1 MPESAQ
7 PDPDP
12 RPDAAVTLLAV
23 IDGLAAESRPGFE
36 LRATLDS
43 SLERDLGLDSLARV
57 ELISRIEDGFSVRL
71 PEDTLSRAETARDLL
86 NALRSAGGV
95 ARATGEAHAV
105 QAPLTRVE
113 GFPASALTLVDA
125 LEWHVEAHP
134 DRLHVLFYRTPD
146 QTEPMTY
153 AALKAAAQSMAAGLA
168 CRGLAKGQSVAIM
181 LPTCLEFFHCYYG
194 ILYAGGVP
202 VPLYPPARLS
212 QLEDHL
218 RRQAGILDSCLAP
231 ILITV
236 PEAKLAARF
245 LEAEVASLQVVVTP
259 AELADGGAQA
269 DSAPDF
275 ASAPLLPEDVAFIQ
289 YTSGS
294 TGNPKGVVLTHAN
307 LMANIRA
314 WGRAIRMDSADVVVS
329 WLPLYHDMGLIGT
342 WLGSLYHACLLVLMS
357 PLDFLARPERWLW
370 AIHTHRGTAT
380 AAPNFAYELCLR
392 RLHDD
397 TLQGLDLGS
406 WRLAANGAEP
416 VSPDTMARFAERF
429 GKYGFRPEAMA
440 PVYGLAECTVGLAI
454 PSLGR
459 RPVID
464 RVKREAFMKSGRAV
478 PAADDDPEPLQ
489 FVACGHP
496 LPGHQVRI
504 VNDAGREVPDRT
516 VGHLEFRGPS
526 ATSGYLRNPEETKKL
541 VRGDWL
547 DSGDLAYVAN
557 GDIHITSRA
566 KDMIIRGG
574 RNIYPYELE
583 EAVGSLPGVR
593 KGCVAIFGAHDP
605 AAGTER
611 LVVVAETR
619 EKAAA
624 ALASLRKQINQLA
637 LELIGTPTDDIV
649 LAPPQTVLKTSSGK
663 IRRAAT
669 RDLYLRG
676 AIGAPGRGAWLQV
689 ARVTWMSFTPGLRR
703 IMRRVAVQGF
713 ALRVYAVFLTLA
725 PLALVGA
732 VLAPGRAWSFTR
744 ALARTLL
751 RLSGLS
757 FSVSGIENLPRG
769 TPCVAVSNHASYLD
783 GVAILAALPQPFGF
797 VAKSELQRP
806 FLARIFLRGLG
817 TQFVE
822 RFDVEKSVE
831 DSARLVERA
840 KAGQSL
846 FVFAEGTLTRAPG
859 LMPFKMGA
867 FQVAAEAGI
876 PVVPIAITGTRSVL
890 RDGSWFPHRGALAVV
905 VSPPIAPQGSDWGAA
920 VKLRDA
926 ARAEIL
932 RHCGEPDLAR

>member
-1 MPESAQ
+1 MSDTAERR
-7 PDPDP
+7 PDP
-12 RPDAAVTLLAV
+12 RPDAAATLLAI

-36 LRATLDS
+36 LRATLDN

-57 ELISRIEDGFSVRL
+57 ELISRIEDGFAVRL
-71 PEDTLSRAETARDLL
+71 PEDTLSRSETPRDLL
-86 NALRSAGGV
+86 NALRSAGAAAHAG
-95 ARATGEAHAV
+95 GEAHAV
-105 QAPLTRVE
+105 QAPLARVE
-113 GFPASALTLVDA
+113 GLPSAAMTLVEA
-125 LEWHVEAHP
+125 LEWHVQAHP
-134 DRLHVLFYRTPD
+134 DRLHVLFYRTPEH
-146 QTEPMTY
+146 TEPMTY
-153 AALKAAAQSMAAGLA
+153 AGLKAAAMAIRAGLGR
-168 CRGLAKGQSVAIM
+168 RGLVKGQSVAIM

-194 ILYAGGVP
+194 ILLAGGVP

-245 LEAEVASLQVVVTP
+245 LEAEVASLQAVVTP
-259 AELADGGAQA
+259 QELASGGGGGMTVPASLQ
-269 DSAPDF
+269 PD
-275 ASAPLLPEDVAFIQ
+275 DVAFIQ

-314 WGRAIRMDSADVVVS
+314 WGRAIRMDSTDVVVS

-370 AIHTHRGTAT
+370 AIHTHHGTAT

-392 RLHDD
+392 RLHDEA
-397 TLQGLDLGS
+397 LQGLDLGS

-416 VSPDTMARFAERF
+416 VSPDTIARFSERF
-429 GKYGFRPEAMA
+429 GKYGFRPESMA

-454 PSLGR
+454 PPLGR
-459 RPVID
+459 RPIVD
-464 RVKREAFMKSGRAV
+464 RVQREVFLNSGRAV
-478 PAADDDPEPLQ
+478 PAAAEDREPLR

-504 VNDAGREVPDRT
+504 VDDAQREVPDRT
-516 VGHLEFRGPS
+516 MGHLEFRGPS
-526 ATSGYLRNPEETKKL
+526 ATSGYLRNPEETRKL
-541 VRGDWL
+541 MRGGWL

-557 GDIHITSRA
+557 GDIYITSRA

-583 EAVGSLPGVR
+583 EAVGKLPGVR
-593 KGCVAIFGAHDP
+593 KGCVAIFGASDP

-624 ALASLRKQINQLA
+624 ALAPLRRQINQLA
-637 LELIGTPTDDIV
+637 VELVGTATDDIV

-669 RDLYLRG
+669 RDLYLQG

-689 ARVTWMSFTPGLRR
+689 ARVTWMGFTPGIRR
-703 IMRRVAVQGF
+703 LARRARTVGF
-713 ALRVYAVFLTLA
+713 AARAHAAFFALA
-725 PLALVGA
+725 PLAWIAA
-732 VLAPGRAWSFTR
+732 VLMPRRSWVVTR
-744 ALARTLL
+744 TLARATL
-751 RLSGLS
+751 RASGLA
-757 FSVSGIENLPRG
+757 FSVRGLENLPRG
-769 TPCVAVSNHASYLD
+769 APCVAVSNHASYLD
-783 GVAILAALPQPFGF
+783 GPVIVAALPEAFGF
-797 VAKSELQRP
+797 VAKRELQRHWVS
-806 FLARIFLRGLG
+806 RMFLRALG
-817 TQFVE
+817 AQFVE
-822 RFDVEKSVE
+822 RFEVEKSVE
-831 DSARLVERA
+831 DSARLVQCARD
-840 KAGQSL
+840 GQSL
-846 FVFAEGTLTRAPG
+846 FVFAEGTLSRAPG
-859 LMPFKMGA
+859 LMPFKLGA
-867 FQVAAEAGI
+867 FHVAAQAGI

-890 RDGSWFPHRGALAVV
+890 RDGSWFPHRGALSVI
-905 VSPPIAPQGSDWGAA
+905 VSPPIVPKGSDWSAA
-920 VKLRDA
+920 VQVRDA

-932 RHCGEPDLAR
+932 RHCGEPDLGQ

>member
-454 PSLGR
+454 PPLGR

-669 RDLYLRG
+669 RDLYLSK
-676 AIGAPGRGAWLQV
+676 AIGARGRGAWLQV

>member
-1 MPESAQ
+1 MTEFAHQRPEPPSG
-7 PDPDP
+7 P
-12 RPDAAVTLLAV
+12 AAALLAI
-23 IDGLAAESRPGFE
+23 IDGLAAESRPGFD

-57 ELISRIEDGFSVRL
+57 ELITRIEDGFSVQL
-71 PEDTLSRAETARDLL
+71 HEDTLSRAETARDLL
-86 NALRSAGGV
+86 DALRAAG
-95 ARATGEAHAV
+95 AAPHFTGKAHAV
-105 QAPLTRVE
+105 QAPLVRVE
-113 GFPASALTLVDA
+113 GLPTAASTLVEA
-125 LEWHVEAHP
+125 LEWHVDAHP
-134 DRLHVLFYRTPD
+134 DRLHVLFYRTPEH
-146 QTEPMTY
+146 TEQLTY
-153 AALKAAAQSMAAGLA
+153 AGLKSAAMAICAGLGR
-168 CRGLAKGQSVAIM
+168 RGLVRGQSVAIM

-194 ILYAGGVP
+194 ILLAGGVP

-245 LEAEVASLQVVVTP
+245 LEAEVASLQAVVTP
-259 AELADGGAQA
+259 SELASDDAGAQPVPA
-269 DSAPDF
+269 A
-275 ASAPLLPEDVAFIQ
+275 LRPEDVAFIQ

-314 WGRAIRMDSADVVVS
+314 WGRAIRMDSTDVVVS

-342 WLGSLYHACLLVLMS
+342 WLGSLYHASLLVLMS

-392 RLHDD
+392 RLHDE
-397 TLQGLDLGS
+397 TLQGLDLSS

-416 VSPDTMARFAERF
+416 VSPDTIARFSERF
-429 GKYGFRPEAMA
+429 GKYGFRPESMA

-454 PSLGR
+454 PPLGR
-459 RPVID
+459 PPVVD
-464 RVKREAFMKSGRAV
+464 RVQRAAFQEAGRAI
-478 PAADDDPEPLQ
+478 PAAGDDPDPLR

-504 VNDAGREVPDRT
+504 INDDRREVPDRT

-526 ATSGYLRNPEETKKL
+526 ATSGYLGNPEETKKL
-541 VRGDWL
+541 IHGDWL
-547 DSGDLAYVAN
+547 DSGDLAYVVN

-583 EAVGSLPGVR
+583 EAIGQLAGVR
-593 KGCVAIFGAHDP
+593 KGCVAIFGASDP

-619 EKAAA
+619 EKDAA
-624 ALASLRKQINQLA
+624 ALASLRRQINNLA
-637 LELIGTPTDDIV
+637 VDLIGTPTDDIV
-649 LAPPQTVLKTSSGK
+649 LARPQTVLKTSSGK

-689 ARVTWMSFTPGLRR
+689 ARVTWMGLTPGLRR
-703 IMRRVAVQGF
+703 YTRRAAAYGF
-713 ALRVYAVFLTLA
+713 ALRVYAVFFALA
-725 PLALVGA
+725 PLAWLGA
-732 VLAPGRAWSFTR
+732 VLAPGRAWSFTS
-744 ALARTLL
+744 ALARTML
-751 RLSGLS
+751 R
-757 FSVSGIENLPRG
+757 VSGFALSVQGLDNLPRG

-783 GVAILAALPQPFGF
+783 GVLILAALREPFGF
-797 VAKSELQRP
+797 VAKNELQDP
-806 FLARIFLRGLG
+806 WLARVFLRGLG
-817 TQFVE
+817 AQFVE

-831 DSARLVERA
+831 DSARLVQHA
-840 KAGQSL
+840 KAGHSL
-846 FVFAEGTLTRAPG
+846 FVFPEGTLTRASG
-859 LMPFKMGA
+859 LMAFRMGA

-876 PVVPIAITGTRSVL
+876 PVVPVTITGTRSVL
-890 RDGSWFPHRGALAVV
+890 RDGSWFPHRGPVSV
-905 VSPPIAPQGSDWGAA
+905 SISPPIAPTGSDWSAS
-920 VKLRDA
+920 VKLRDVV
-926 ARAEIL
+926 RAEIL
-932 RHCGEPDLAR
+932 RHCGEPDLGQ

>member
-1 MPESAQ
+1 MSESAERH
-7 PDPDP
+7 PDP
-12 RPDAAVTLLAV
+12 RSDAAATLLAI

-57 ELISRIEDGFSVRL
+57 ELISRIEDGFSVLL

-86 NALRSAGGV
+86 NALRAAGAAAHV
-95 ARATGEAHAV
+95 TGEAHAV
-105 QAPLTRVE
+105 QAPPGRVE
-113 GFPASALTLVDA
+113 GLPSAAMTLVEA

-134 DRLHVLFYRTPD
+134 DRQHVLFYRTPEH
-146 QTEPMTY
+146 TEQLTY
-153 AALKAAAQSMAAGLA
+153 AGLKSAAMAICAGLGR
-168 CRGLAKGQSVAIM
+168 RGLGQGQSVAIM

-194 ILYAGGVP
+194 ILLAGGVP

-236 PEAKLAARF
+236 PEAKLVARF
-245 LEAEVASLQVVVTP
+245 LEAEVASLHAVVTP
-259 AELADGGAQA
+259 SELATDGAGAQPVPVA
-269 DSAPDF
+269 
-275 ASAPLLPEDVAFIQ
+275 LRPEDVAFIQ

-294 TGNPKGVVLTHAN
+294 TGNPKGVVLMHAN
-307 LMANIRA
+307 LLANIRA
-314 WGRAIRMDSADVVVS
+314 WGRAIRMDSTDVVVS

-342 WLGSLYHACLLVLMS
+342 WLGSLYHASLLVLMS

-397 TLQGLDLGS
+397 TLQGLDLSS

-416 VSPDTMARFAERF
+416 VSPDTIARFSERF
-429 GKYGFRPEAMA
+429 GKYGFRPESMA

-454 PSLGR
+454 PPLGR
-459 RPVID
+459 RPIVD
-464 RVKREAFMKSGRAV
+464 RVQREVFLKSGRAV
-478 PAADDDPEPLQ
+478 AAAADDPDPLR

-504 VNDAGREVPDRT
+504 INDHGQEVPDRA

-541 VRGDWL
+541 IHGDWL

-557 GDIHITSRA
+557 GDIFITSRA

-583 EAVGSLPGVR
+583 EAVGKLPGVR
-593 KGCVAIFGAHDP
+593 KGCVAIFGANDP

-624 ALASLRKQINQLA
+624 ALAPLRRQINQLA
-637 LELIGTPTDDIV
+637 VELVGTPTDDIV

-689 ARVTWMSFTPGLRR
+689 ARVAWMGFTPGIRR
-703 IMRRVAVQGF
+703 LARRARTVAF
-713 ALRVYAVFLTLA
+713 AVRAYAAFFALA
-725 PLALVGA
+725 PLAWISPVMT
-732 VLAPGRAWSFTR
+732 PRRAWGYTGM
-744 ALARTLL
+744 LARAML
-751 RLSGLS
+751 RASGVA
-757 FSVSGIENLPRG
+757 FSVQGLENLPRG

-783 GVAILAALPQPFGF
+783 GLLIMAALPDAFGF
-797 VAKSELQRP
+797 VAKSELQDNW
-806 FLARIFLRGLG
+806 LARVLLRALG
-817 TQFVE
+817 AQFVE

-831 DSARLVERA
+831 DTARLASCARG
-840 KAGQSL
+840 GQSL
-846 FVFAEGTLTRAPG
+846 FIFPEGTLTRAPG
-859 LMPFKMGA
+859 LMPFRMGA
-867 FQVAAEAGI
+867 FHVAAQAGI

-890 RDGSWFPHRGALAVV
+890 RDGSWFPHRGP
-905 VSPPIAPQGSDWGAA
+905 VSVIVSKAIAPAGQDWSAA
-920 VKLRDA
+920 VQLRDA

-932 RHCGEPDLAR
+932 RHCGEPDLGQ